1 MLTLLA
7 AGCLILPACGDD
19 DDEETG
25 SGTPPTTQVESP
37 PDEPAGDQTPDGT
50 AADGTAPD
58 GTAADGTA
66 ADGGGGTQDDGP
78 TSIEDVIRAVF
89 TGSED
94 PELICGELVTERFIR
109 QAYGAREGCIAAQ
122 RPGALARSVDI
133 EEVNGSGVSASA
145 VAVPTGGPYGGVEV
159 EVEMVS
165 DPARDGAWQVDSL
178 LADVPAGP

>member
-1 MLTLLA
+1 MRTLMLTLLA

-19 DDEETG
+19 DDEETAA
-25 SGTPPTTQVESP
+25 GTPPTTQVEGP
-37 PDEPAGDQTPDGT
+37 PYEPGGDQTPNGAT
-50 AADGTAPD
+50 PD
-58 GTAADGTA
+58 GATP
-66 ADGGGGTQDDGP
+66 DGGGGTQDDGP

-94 PELICGELVTERFIR
+94 PELICDELVTERFIR
-109 QAYGAREGCIAAQ
+109 QAYGAREGCIAGQ

-145 VAVPTGGPYGGVEV
+145 VAIPTGGPYNGVEV